1 MKNDKEYNNYI
12 INYTK
17 DNKAISYKDLK
28 KEVKKKNKKECK
40 NHLKLIKAE
49 LRHERI
55 YDLEIPS
62 IMGIS
67 TAISSIA
74 FYMGI
79 TENNSDALFIGTS
92 FAVIALANV
101 GLALLDSESKER
113 KAKIKKLTKDKNDIK
128 SFYKTETETRLAQE
142 RKFIDSKKPY
152 VKTK

>member
-1 MKNDKEYNNYI
+1 MRNDKEYYNYI

-28 KEVKKKNKKECK
+28 KEITKENKKACR
-40 NHLKLIKAE
+40 NHLKLIRTE

-74 FYMGI
+74 LYTGI
-79 TENNSDALFIGTS
+79 TNNNSDALFVGSS
-92 FAVIALANV
+92 FAIVALANV

-113 KAKIKKLTKDKNDIK
+113 KAKIKKLSKEKKKIKN
-128 SFYKTETETRLAQE
+128 YYETETEIRLAQE